1 MVLLPA
7 MRTSLVRFG
16 VCAVAFTAVVGTIA
30 ACSRAS
36 ARGQQN
42 AGLQEVS
49 DCDTYAAHP
58 DDVNRW
64 APGVADGAIVPGL
77 AVQRCSSA
85 VSKSNKTPRFHF
97 QLGRALLANGRSDEA
112 RKAFSKANELGYC
125 PAKYYL
131 AAAIEADNG
140 DAQKFEEAVKLYEA
154 AEQCGFGPAI
164 ERLNELSFTGDG
176 YEAPKLLQALYE
188 GDIETLNKARL
199 PVALYLEGFHE
210 YMAMDFHPVSQDC
223 PALVARAAVV
233 YDLEAAVNGDSRLGA
248 VSSAVLTSI
257 LSHSPNAITAGLDPV
272 YFGDLEKYKTYFKGI
287 GKRDAIQL
295 IDAFGGSDH
304 GCTSDITKRLYDQLI
319 AFAKAKKPLQEYVA
333 ELLPNTVAL
342 FGGLGVPQEA
352 TEPTEAK
359 ESKDTSG
366 Q

>member
-1 MVLLPA
+1 MVFLPA

-16 VCAVAFTAVVGTIA
+16 LCAVTFTALVGTIA
-30 ACSRAS
+30 ACSSRAS
-36 ARGQQN
+36 ARGQN
-42 AGLQEVS
+42 VGLQEVS

-77 AVQRCSSA
+77 AVQRCASA
-85 VSKSNKTPRFHF
+85 VSKSTKTARFHF
-97 QLGRALLANGRSDEA
+97 QLGRALLANQHKDDALRSFE
-112 RKAFSKANELGYC
+112 KANELGYC

-131 AAAIEADNG
+131 AAAIEADDNG
-140 DAQKFEEAVKLYEA
+140 AQKFDEAVKLYEA
-154 AEQCGFGPAI
+154 AEQCGFAPAI

-188 GDIETLNKARL
+188 GNIDTLNKARL
-199 PVALYLEGFHE
+199 PVALYLQGFHE

-233 YDLEAAVNGDSRLGA
+233 YDLDAAVDGDSRLGA

-257 LSHSPNAITAGLDPV
+257 LSHSPNAITAVIDPV
-272 YFGDLEKYKTYFKGI
+272 YFGDLEKLKTYFKGI

-295 IDAFGGSDH
+295 IDTFGGSDH
-304 GCTSDITKRLYDQLI
+304 GCTSDITKRLYDELVT
-319 AFAKAKKPLQEYVA
+319 FAKAKKELKEYVA
-333 ELLPNTVAL
+333 DLLPNTVAL
-342 FGGLGVPQEA
+342 FGGLGVPQDA
-352 TEPTEAK
+352 TEAK
-359 ESKDTSG
+359 EAKDASG